1 MPRPPR
7 PSETAFRLEHAAEDL
22 ELLARDFRRVVS
34 TLQDWRHGPSSGSG
48 GPGPKNS
55 VSDPTGNA
63 ATNLDEWG
71 RTLERW
77 QQLAAVIVRHVA
89 DASAIRRQVLDPP
102 PPVVEVPIGLVACA
116 NAHGCPDGNWG
127 DHSRGRCSA
136 CAAYLRKY
144 DRDRTRSRSA
154 AVESSGDN

>member
-1 MPRPPR
+1 MPRPDR
-7 PSETAFRLEHAAEDL
+7 PSEMVARLERAAHDL
-22 ELLARDFRRVVS
+22 ELVAREYRRVVS

-71 RTLERW
+71 RTLDRW
-77 QQLAAVIVRHVA
+77 HHLAAQVVR
-89 DASAIRRQVLDPP
+89 ASADMTSIRRQVLDPP
-102 PPVVEVPIGLVACA
+102 APVVDVPVGLVACA

-127 DHSRGRCSA
+127 DHSRGRCSP
-136 CAAYLRKY
+136 CASYLRKY
-144 DRDRTRSRSA
+144 DRDRRRSRSA
-154 AVESSGDN
+154 DAGSSANN

>member
-7 PSETAFRLEHAAEDL
+7 TSETAFRLGHAAEDL
-22 ELLARDFRRVVS
+22 AVLARDFPKLVA

-71 RTLERW
+71 RTLD
-77 QQLAAVIVRHVA
+77 QARHLVA
-89 DASAIRRQVLDPP
+89 SILRDVANLSAIRRQVVEPP
-102 PPVVEVPIGLVACA
+102 PPVVDVPVGLVACA
-116 NAHGCPDGNWG
+116 NQHGCPDGNWG

-144 DRDRTRSRSA
+144 DRDRTRSRA
-154 AVESSGDN
+154 TPADRVP

>member
-1 MPRPPR
+1 MV
-7 PSETAFRLEHAAEDL
+7 ARLERAAVDLQLLAAEY
-22 ELLARDFRRVVS
+22 RRVVS

-71 RTLERW
+71 RTLD
-77 QQLAAVIVRHVA
+77 QVQHLAASIVRDVA
-89 DASAIRRQVLDPP
+89 NATAIRRQVVDPP
-102 PPVVEVPIGLVACA
+102 PPVVEVPVGLVACA
-116 NAHGCPDGNWG
+116 NAHGCPEGNWG

-136 CAAYLRKY
+136 CASYFRKY
-144 DRDRTRSRSA
+144 DRDRTRSRSEA
-154 AVESSGDN
+154 GESSAIN